1 MARRLESALGIVVEF
16 IVLVFSVVHHV
27 DINLVRH
34 SHTGVVSSVRS
45 SARRSAKEGA
55 SDAPY
60 LGWKGGL
67 PKNVF
72 GRVALGG
79 YCTAVQTE
87 TSPGG
92 RFPWTPYLTPEP
104 NVSTNL
110 QL

>member
-34 SHTGVVSSVRS
+34 SHTGVVSSART

-55 SDAPY
+55 LDAPY

-67 PKNVF
+67 PKPF
-72 GRVALGG
+72 SDALGVG
-79 YCTAVQTE
+79 RLQTE

-92 RFPWTPYLTPEP
+92 AKKTQDPTD
-104 NVSTNL
+104 
-110 QL
+110 